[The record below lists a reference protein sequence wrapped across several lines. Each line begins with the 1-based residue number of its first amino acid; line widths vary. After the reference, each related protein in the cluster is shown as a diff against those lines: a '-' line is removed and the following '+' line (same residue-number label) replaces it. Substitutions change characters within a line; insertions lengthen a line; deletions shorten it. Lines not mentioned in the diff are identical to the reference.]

1 MSNIMNQKQF
11 TDALNGVIRSATN
24 QRDKIQNLAIDA
36 LRHYASSGDATRLS
50 TLIHRIRGVKSLNT
64 SALKQ
69 YIESHANLTFT
80 TMKDGTYGFRKSG
93 KGEASVT
100 EPVESWYVFRN
111 QTTQPQSLD
120 FDKSVTSLVKK
131 IQKARENEQEIT
143 VSDRKNV
150 KNMLAE
156 LEKVV
161 AE

>member
-1 MSNIMNQKQF
+1 MSNIMTQKQF
-11 TDALNGVIRSATN
+11 TNALNGVIRSATN
-24 QRDKIQNLAIDA
+24 QRDKIQNLVMDG
-36 LRHYASSGDATRLS
+36 LSHYANSGDATRLS
-50 TLIHRIRGVKSLNT
+50 ALIHRIRGVKSLNT

-69 YIESHANLTFT
+69 YIECHANLTFT

-100 EPVESWYVFRN
+100 EPVESWYVFHN

-131 IQKARENEQEIT
+131 VQKARQNDQEIK

-150 KNMLAE
+150 KTMIAE
-156 LEKVV
+156 LEKVI